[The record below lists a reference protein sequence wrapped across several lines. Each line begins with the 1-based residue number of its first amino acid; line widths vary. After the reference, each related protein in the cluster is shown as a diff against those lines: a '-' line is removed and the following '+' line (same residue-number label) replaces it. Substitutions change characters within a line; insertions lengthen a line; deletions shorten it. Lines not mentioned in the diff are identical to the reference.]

1 MQRTGLAFLFAL
13 ETAMRSGEILALT
26 ETDIHLRE
34 RFVRVARSK
43 NGDARDVPL
52 SSRAVQ
58 IVEALPGRAFNVAPD
73 IRDVMFRRAKVA
85 AGVTDMH
92 FHDTRAEAIW
102 RLSRKLDPLELARV
116 VGHRD
121 LRSLMLYYRP
131 TVSELATRL
140 G

>member
-1 MQRTGLAFLFAL
+1 MRRTGLAFLFAL
-13 ETAMRSGEILALT
+13 ETAMRAGEILALV
-26 ETDIHLRE
+26 ETDVHLKE
-34 RFVRVARSK
+34 RFVRVAQSK
-43 NGDARDVPL
+43 NGDSRDVPL
-52 SSRAVQ
+52 SQAA
-58 IVEALPGRAFNVAPD
+58 IAILKLLPGHVFNVDAAT
-73 IRDVMFRRAKVA
+73 RDVMFRRARTA
-85 AGVTDMH
+85 AKIENLH